1 MKATTAR
8 ACAHTTTS
16 TTTST
21 GRRRAAVAVV
31 LALVGVGLG
40 GALSTGPARAAETS
54 GTGATS
60 STAPTVLVSASS
72 TGVPGNR
79 AADRPQI
86 SGNGRYVTFDTAST
100 NIHPGITTWGLRVY
114 RKDLLTGQLTVIS
127 ADDAGTPT
135 AEWSSLSWPDDSGNL
150 VAFVS
155 DAALDADARSVGRNV
170 FVRDVAAGETELIS
184 TSLDGRAVD
193 GASSRPM
200 ISRNGRYVAFSSFGS
215 NLTTAGGNGQ
225 EQVYLRDRLAGTT
238 TLISRSAD
246 GGLGDNRSYRG
257 MVSDNGRYVAW
268 ASSASNLVPG
278 TQVNGE
284 SIFIRDLAT
293 GTTRRASIRPSDG
306 RPMGGSR
313 PYLSPDGRLVVFNSY
328 SAIVPSDTNGLADV
342 YTYDQLAHTVVRE
355 SLSVSGGDG
364 SDEALRGFVTDDGA
378 HFVFNSFSGNLTDDD
393 HNAYGDVFFRNR
405 ETGRNYLISRSTS
418 GGGADGQSF
427 RPVPDADGSVVTFL
441 SAARNMVAGDTSEG
455 YQVYATDTSALLGGV
470 PVDTA
475 APVVAVTSPTPGESV
490 PGESLTVTGTL
501 ADDTAV
507 VSGWVRLR
515 DDATGLWRQV
525 NGTWGTTA
533 AKLPASLAR
542 PGATSTDWSLALE
555 LPAGSYR
562 LEAGGTDRAGNES
575 TGSGAVL
582 FSMRGTPADTT
593 GPTTEIT
600 APAAGATLS
609 DPAVTFTGTAADDRG
624 VTAAWVQVRDN
635 DTNLWL
641 RADGTW
647 EAGARRIPVTLAAPG
662 GTSTSWSLDTTLHD
676 GRFGY
681 EMQARD
687 AAGNLSAAT
696 WRTLTVSTRLPDTTA
711 PTAAVSAPSAGQ
723 RLSSGAVTLTGTATD
738 DSGVSAVWVQVR
750 DNTSGQWLR
759 ADGTWGD
766 GARRL
771 AAVVA
776 APGATS
782 TGWSLGVTL
791 PDGSYGF
798 DVQAADAA
806 GNSSAKPWTSFRV
819 DTAAPDTT
827 APTVVVTAPAAR
839 AVVAGPSVT
848 LRGTGADDVGVALA
862 YVQVRDNASG
872 LWLRAD
878 GTWGA
883 GARRIPAT
891 LAAPG
896 ATSTA
901 WQHVVSL
908 APGSYGFDVQ
918 LLDAAGNASLKPFTS
933 FTVS

>member
-1 MKATTAR
+1 MTATTLR
-8 ACAHTTTS
+8 ACARTTTS
-16 TTTST
+16 TST
-21 GRRRAAVAVV
+21 HPRRRRAAAVALL
-31 LALVGVGLG
+31 LAGT
-40 GALSTGPARAAETS
+40 GAGSAFTVAPATAAETA
-54 GTGATS
+54 GTSTTS
-60 STAPTVLVSASS
+60 STAATTLVSASS

-114 RKDLLTGQLTVIS
+114 RKDLQTGQLTVIS
-127 ADDAGTPT
+127 TDDAGTPT

-155 DAALDADARSVGRNV
+155 DATLDSAARSIGRNV
-170 FVRDVAAGETELIS
+170 FVRDVAAGDTELIS
-184 TSLDGRAVD
+184 VSNDGKPVN

-215 NLTTAGGNGQ
+215 NLTASGGNGQ

-238 TLISRSAD
+238 TLVSKAAD
-246 GGLGDNRSYRG
+246 GGLGNNRSYRG

-268 ASSASNLVPG
+268 ASSASDLVPG

-284 SIFIRDLAT
+284 SIYIRDLAT
-293 GTTRRASIRPSDG
+293 GTTRRASIRPSDAK
-306 RPMGGSR
+306 PMGGSR

-328 SAIVPSDTNGLADV
+328 SPIVPSDTNGLADV
-342 YTYDQLAHTVVRE
+342 YTYDQFAHTVARE

-378 HFVFNSFSGNLTDDD
+378 HFVFNSFSGNLVDDD
-393 HNAYGDVFFRNR
+393 RNSSGDVFFRNR
-405 ETGRNYLISRSTS
+405 ETGRNYLISRSTT

-490 PGESLTVTGTL
+490 PGEALTITGTL

-515 DDATGLWRQV
+515 DDATGLWRQT
-525 NGTWGTTA
+525 NGSWGTTA
-533 AKLPASLAR
+533 AKLPASLTQ
-542 PGATSTDWSLALE
+542 PGATSTGWSLALE

-562 LEAGGTDRAGNES
+562 FEAGGTDRAGNES

-593 GPTTEIT
+593 APTTQIT
-600 APAAGATLS
+600 APAAEVTLS
-609 DPAVTFTGTAADDRG
+609 DPAVTFSGTAADDRG

-647 EAGARRIPVTLAAPG
+647 DAGARRVPVTLATPD
-662 GTSTSWSLDTTLHD
+662 GTSTAWSLGVTLRD
-676 GRFGY
+676 GRYGY

-687 AAGNLSAAT
+687 AAGNLSTAT
-696 WRTLTVSTRLPDTTA
+696 WRTLTVSSRVPDTTA
-711 PTAAVSAPSAGQ
+711 PTAAVTAPTAGQ
-723 RLSSGAVTLTGTATD
+723 RLTSGAVTLAGTAAD
-738 DSGVSAVWVQVR
+738 DTGVSAVWVQVR
-750 DNTSGQWLR
+750 DNTSGAWLR
-759 ADGTWGD
+759 ADGTWGT
-766 GARRL
+766 GARRIP
-771 AAVVA
+771 AAVA

-798 DVQAADAA
+798 DVQGVDAA
-806 GNSSAKPWTSFRV
+806 GNSSVKPWTSFRV
-819 DTAAPDTT
+819 ETAVPDTT
-827 APTVVVTAPAAR
+827 APAVTVTAPAAR

-848 LRGTGADDVGVALA
+848 LRGTGADDVGVTVA

-872 LWLRAD
+872 LWLRSD
-878 GTWGA
+878 GSWGA

-896 ATSTA
+896 ATSSG

-908 APGSYGFDVQ
+908 APGSYGFDAQ
-918 LLDAAGNASLKPFTS
+918 LLDAAGNASLKPFTN

>member
-1 MKATTAR
+1 MALLLAG
-8 ACAHTTTS
+8 AGSAL
-16 TTTST
+16 
-21 GRRRAAVAVV
+21 AVA
-31 LALVGVGLG
+31 
-40 GALSTGPARAAETS
+40 PATAAETS
-54 GTGATS
+54 GTSATS
-60 STAPTVLVSASS
+60 STAATMLVSASS

-86 SGNGRYVTFDTAST
+86 SGNGRFVTFDTAST

-114 RKDLLTGQLTVIS
+114 RKDLVTGQLTVIS

-135 AEWSSLSWPDDSGNL
+135 SEWSSLSWPDDSGNL

-155 DAALDADARSVGRNV
+155 DAALDSGARSVGRNV
-170 FVRDVAAGETELIS
+170 FVRDVAAGDTELIS
-184 TSLDGRAVD
+184 VGVDGRAVN

-215 NLTTAGGNGQ
+215 NLTSAGGNGQ

-238 TLISRSAD
+238 TLISKAAD
-246 GGLGDNRSYRG
+246 GALGNNRSYRG

-268 ASSASNLVPG
+268 ASSASNLVAG

-293 GTTRRASIRPSDG
+293 GTTRRASIRPSDAK
-306 RPMGGSR
+306 PMGGSR

-328 SAIVPSDTNGLADV
+328 SAIVPSDTNGLSDV
-342 YTYDQLAHTVVRE
+342 YTYDQFANTVARE

-364 SDEALRGFVTDDGA
+364 SDEALRGFVTDDGT
-378 HFVFNSFSGNLTDDD
+378 HFVFNSFSGNLTEDD
-393 HNAYGDVFFRNR
+393 HNSYGDVFFRNR
-405 ETGRNYLISRSTS
+405 ETGRNYLISRSTT

-470 PVDTA
+470 PVDDA
-475 APVVAVTSPTPGESV
+475 APVVAVTSPTPGQSL
-490 PGESLTVTGTL
+490 PGESLTITGTL

-515 DDATGLWRQV
+515 DDGTGLWRQT

-533 AKLPASLAR
+533 AKLPVDLAG
-542 PGATSTDWSLALE
+542 PGAPSTDWTLALQ

-562 LEAGGTDRAGNES
+562 FEAGGTDRAGNES

-582 FSMRGTPADTT
+582 FSMLGTPADTSAPIT
-593 GPTTEIT
+593 QTTSPE
-600 APAAGATLS
+600 AGATLAS
-609 DPAVTFTGTAADDRG
+609 PEVTFAGTAVDDRG

-647 EAGARRIPVTLAAPG
+647 ERGARRVPVTLATPG
-662 GTSTSWSLDTTLHD
+662 GTTTAWSLAVPLRD
-676 GRFGY
+676 GRYGY

-696 WRTLTVSTRLPDTTA
+696 WRTLTVSSRVPDTTA
-711 PTAAVSAPSAGQ
+711 PTAAVTAPSAGQ
-723 RLSSGAVTLTGTATD
+723 RLTSGAVTLTGTAAD
-738 DSGVSAVWVQVR
+738 DTGVSSVWVQVR
-750 DNTSGQWLR
+750 DNASGQWLR

-766 GARRL
+766 GARRI
-771 AAVVA
+771 AALVA
-776 APGATS
+776 APGSAS

-798 DVQAADAA
+798 DVQALDAA
-806 GNSSAKPWTSFRV
+806 GNASVKPWTSFRV
-819 DTAAPDTT
+819 DTAVPDTT
-827 APTVVVTAPAAR
+827 APTVAVTAPAAR

-848 LRGTGADDVGVALA
+848 LRGTGTDDVGVTLA

-872 LWLRAD
+872 LWLRPD

-896 ATSTA
+896 SASSG

-908 APGSYGFDVQ
+908 APGSYGFDAQ
-918 LLDAAGNASLKPFTS
+918 LVDAAGNASLKPFTS